1 MIQDSFEKVEISP
14 EELSRYIDEFLST
27 YNYGSEDTK
36 ITYKRLLKEFSTFFA
51 KNNSFFFRVE
61 DVVRYKSYLEEEK
74 QLRSLSVRSYFTS
87 IRQFFNFLISK
98 GVLDKN
104 PAKRVSCTNNY
115 CQKEISFLTPS
126 EIDLIFSGINYS
138 DPYQVRD
145 YTLLALML
153 MGSLRADEIIKIDI
167 PDFYKFRQK
176 WYLKYDN
183 IIDYPIKKVSFDKK
197 FNELFESYLRL
208 RILPGTEE
216 LPLFIS
222 YSNRTA
228 FRRLSQRAVR
238 LILDTIL
245 DDKKSLLRNHT
256 NLTPSIVKHTAA
268 IIFATRYRSNEAIM
282 KRFGFKT
289 EKLPIRYK
297 EIAANYD
304 L

>member
-1 MIQDSFEKVEISP
+1 MIQDSFEKIEISQ

-51 KNNSFFFRVE
+51 RNNNFYFRVE
-61 DVVRYKSYLEEEK
+61 DVVRYKSYLEDEK

-104 PAKRVSCTNNY
+104 PAKRVTCANSYYN
-115 CQKEISFLTPS
+115 KEISFLTPS
-126 EIDLIFSGINYS
+126 EIDLVFSGINYS

-153 MGSLRADEIIKIDI
+153 LGSLRADEITKIDI
-167 PDFYKFRQK
+167 PNFYKFRQR

-183 IIDYPIKKVSFDKK
+183 IDGYPDKK
-197 FNELFESYLRL
+197 MSFNPKYNELFESYLRL

-228 FRRLSQRAVR
+228 FRRLSDRAVR

-245 DDKKSLLRNHT
+245 NDKKALLRNH
-256 NLTPSIVKHTAA
+256 NDLTPSIIKHTSA
-268 IIFATRYRSNEAIM
+268 IIFATQYRSNEAIM
-282 KRFGFKT
+282 RRFGLKT
-289 EKLPIRYK
+289 DKLPIRYK